1 MILSDFWQV
10 RLKKMQGNN
19 HKGIYL
25 QLHIVKDKDILQKLK
40 DVGNKQG
47 YIKNLILEDIRKGDK
62 DDQGGENSQ
71 RS

>member
-1 MILSDFWQV
+1 
-10 RLKKMQGNN
+10 MQGNN

-47 YIKNLILEDIRKGDK
+47 YIKNLILDDIRKGDN
-62 DDQGGENSQ
+62 DDQGGEDSQ
-71 RS
+71 RSKDNIQGKT

>member
-1 MILSDFWQV
+1 
-10 RLKKMQGNN
+10 MQGNN

-47 YIKNLILEDIRKGDK
+47 YIKNLILDDIRKEGK
-62 DDQGGENSQ
+62 DDQGGKNSQ
-71 RS
+71 RSLDNIQGQS

>member
-1 MILSDFWQV
+1 
-10 RLKKMQGNN
+10 MQGNN

-47 YIKNLILEDIRKGDK
+47 YIKNLILDDIRKGGK
-62 DDQGGENSQ
+62 DDQGGKNSQ
-71 RS
+71 RP

>member
-1 MILSDFWQV
+1 MS
-10 RLKKMQGNN
+10 GNN

-47 YIKNLILEDIRKGDK
+47 YIKNLILDDIRKGDN
-62 DDQGGENSQ
+62 DDQGGEDSK

>member
-1 MILSDFWQV
+1 
-10 RLKKMQGNN
+10 MQGNN

-47 YIKNLILEDIRKGDK
+47 YIKNLILDDIRKGDNN
-62 DDQGGENSQ
+62 DQGSEDSK

>member
-1 MILSDFWQV
+1 
-10 RLKKMQGNN
+10 MQGNN

-47 YIKNLILEDIRKGDK
+47 YIKNLILDDIRKGDN
-62 DDQGGENSQ
+62 DDQGSEDSQ

>member
-1 MILSDFWQV
+1 MS
-10 RLKKMQGNN
+10 GTN

-47 YIKNLILEDIRKGDK
+47 YIKNLILDDIRKGDK

>member
-1 MILSDFWQV
+1 MIPSDFWQM
-10 RLKKMQGNN
+10 RFIIMQGTN

-47 YIKNLILEDIRKGDK
+47 YIKNLILDDIRKGDN
-62 DDQGGENSQ
+62 DDQGGEDSK

>member
-1 MILSDFWQV
+1 
-10 RLKKMQGNN
+10 MQGNN

-47 YIKNLILEDIRKGDK
+47 YIKNLILDDIRKGGN
-62 DDQGGENSQ
+62 DDQDGEDSQ

>member
-1 MILSDFWQV
+1 M
-10 RLKKMQGNN
+10 RGNN

-47 YIKNLILEDIRKGDK
+47 YIKNLILDDIRKGDK
-62 DDQGGENSQ
+62 GDQGSKDSK

>member
-1 MILSDFWQV
+1 
-10 RLKKMQGNN
+10 MQGNN

-47 YIKNLILEDIRKGDK
+47 YIKNLILDDIRKGGK
-62 DDQGGENSQ
+62 DDQGSENSK
-71 RS
+71 RT

>member
-1 MILSDFWQV
+1 
-10 RLKKMQGNN
+10 MQGNN

-47 YIKNLILEDIRKGDK
+47 YIKNLILDDIRKGGN
-62 DDQGGENSQ
+62 DDQGGEDSQ

>member
-1 MILSDFWQV
+1 
-10 RLKKMQGNN
+10 MQGNN

-47 YIKNLILEDIRKGDK
+47 YIKNLILDDIRKGDN
-62 DDQGGENSQ
+62 DDQGSENSK
-71 RS
+71 RP